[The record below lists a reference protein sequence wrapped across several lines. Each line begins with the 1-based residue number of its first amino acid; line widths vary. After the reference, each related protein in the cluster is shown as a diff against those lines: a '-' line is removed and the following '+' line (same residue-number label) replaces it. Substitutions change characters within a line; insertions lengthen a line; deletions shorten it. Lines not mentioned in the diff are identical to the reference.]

1 MERTAYRASPKPDTE
16 VFDLLVA
23 VPTASAILTG
33 WEESIDNDE
42 FFPIP
47 VGLVGKLSADFSP
60 CCICNMKCEL
70 MVLYHIRSSEILH
83 TDSIIVSHKLSRHLM
98 DGVIPLIRNVLL

>member
-1 MERTAYRASPKPDTE
+1 MERTTHRASPEPDTE
-16 VFDLLVA
+16 VLDLLVS
-23 VPTASAILTG
+23 VSTASAILTR

-42 FFPIP
+42 FFSIP

-60 CCICNMKCEL
+60 CCICDMECEF
-70 MVLYHIRSSEILH
+70 MVLYHIGNSEILH

-98 DGVIPLIRNVLL
+98 DGIIPLIRNVLL

>member
-1 MERTAYRASPKPDTE
+1 MECTAYRAGPKPDTE

-23 VPTASAILTG
+23 VSTASAILTG

-42 FFPIP
+42 FFPTP

-60 CCICNMKCEL
+60 CCICDMKCEF
-70 MVLYHIRSSEILH
+70 MVLYHIGNSKVLH
-83 TDSIIVSHKLSRHLM
+83 TNSIIVSY
-98 DGVIPLIRNVLL
+98 